1 VKRKIENPFYRVAK
15 LVNKELKIQEKVS
28 LQLLAQTR
36 GNVITKKVEV
46 MMVVESEVTV
56 IEKG

>member
-1 VKRKIENPFYRVAK
+1 
-15 LVNKELKIQEKVS
+15 VNKELKIQEKVS